1 MTYFDKLKYDNFVND
16 TDGYFEKTR
25 VINFGIIHKQVEEEQ
40 VEVDLFKKYNTMD
53 HSRLQFYP
61 EKESILEKI
70 AEVVVNKFD
79 VCHKFLNDLERHCR
93 HIDCCTNLQRIL

>member
-40 VEVDLFKKYNTMD
+40 VEADLFKKYNTMD
-53 HSRLQFYP
+53 HSRLQLYP
-61 EKESILEKI
+61 EKEKI
-70 AEVVVNKFD
+70 ETLSSAFRCSRKD
-79 VCHKFLNDLERHCR
+79 IFLKKKHSGKNSRSSC
-93 HIDCCTNLQRIL
+93 Q